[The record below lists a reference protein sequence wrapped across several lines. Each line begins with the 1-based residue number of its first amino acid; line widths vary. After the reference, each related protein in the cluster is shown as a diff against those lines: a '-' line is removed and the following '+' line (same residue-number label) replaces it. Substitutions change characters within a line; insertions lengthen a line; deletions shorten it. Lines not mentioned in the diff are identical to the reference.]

1 MAWSWTLPCSTSP
14 RWSTTA
20 PPGSTYRSGSGCP
33 RCWLPPGDRSAVLDD
48 VDWDAVDYLDD
59 TSWLQVPALVL
70 HTTED
75 TTVPISSSRELVD
88 VEPGLV
94 RLVEL
99 EGEHAGGYTTD
110 PERYLREVRR
120 LLAEVA

>member
-1 MAWSWTLPCSTSP
+1 VLDLAAVVDNGAAQVDLPLGMRVPDALAATG
-14 RWSTTA
+14 RHV
-20 PPGSTYRSGSGCP
+20 
-33 RCWLPPGDRSAVLDD
+33 SAVLDD

-70 HTTED
+70 HTTGD

-88 VEPGLV
+88 REPDLA

-99 EGEHAGGYTTD
+99 EGEHAAGYTTD